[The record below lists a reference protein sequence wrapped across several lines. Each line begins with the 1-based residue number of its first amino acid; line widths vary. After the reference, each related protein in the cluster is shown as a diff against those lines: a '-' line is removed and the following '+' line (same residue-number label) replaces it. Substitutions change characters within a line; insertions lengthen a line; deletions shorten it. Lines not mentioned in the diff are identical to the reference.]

1 MTRAHA
7 IRQLLR
13 HGDMTVNDMA
23 DCTRWSRRALWK
35 TLDGLQLSG
44 CVVRHGYTFGLSNA

>member
-13 HGDMTVNDMA
+13 HGDMTVNDLA